1 MFAVFAH
8 SVSTS
13 RTRRVRCAAHKMASA
28 AAAASQCDVSYMVQ
42 SLLYP
47 RAASPTTPARTT
59 RARTHAKAST
69 STPSH
74 AREASATVVLAL
86 AAVIG
91 VNLGDVPTARAL
103 EQSEFYIE
111 DIPSGLSAS
120 DGASK
125 RQSLSS
131 LVRGPN
137 GKAIEACANKC
148 LATCARGGS
157 GTGAPGLGPISAR
170 RDPVIFKDGFR
181 SREYCLYECTDICS
195 IRVNAASRA
204 K

>member
-1 MFAVFAH
+1 
-8 SVSTS
+8 
-13 RTRRVRCAAHKMASA
+13 
-28 AAAASQCDVSYMVQ
+28 MVQ

-47 RAASPTTPARTT
+47 RAVSPTTPARAA
-59 RARTHAKAST
+59 RARAHANTST
-69 STPSH
+69 SMPST
-74 AREASATVVLAL
+74 SATVVLAL

-91 VNLGDVPTARAL
+91 VSLGDVHTARAL

-120 DGASK
+120 DGAST

-170 RDPVIFKDGFR
+170 RDPVVFKDGFR

-204 K
+204 AK